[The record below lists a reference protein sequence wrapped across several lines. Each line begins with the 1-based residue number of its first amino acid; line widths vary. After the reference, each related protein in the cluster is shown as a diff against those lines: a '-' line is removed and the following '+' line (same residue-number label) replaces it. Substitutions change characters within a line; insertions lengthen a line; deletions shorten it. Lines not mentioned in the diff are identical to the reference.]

1 MEHENLLERLREFPA
16 LGSPH
21 ASVDVGATTVERP
34 AARFAQEDWAEAD
47 VRLVARPERLEHVW
61 RAAVYRL
68 IRECVVPL
76 GGRPALIEGG
86 VYRGCWLESTG
97 TINAEVTSRFMP
109 RVAENTFRL
118 FADFRRDDGL
128 LPYKVTEDGPAYR
141 QVQMVT
147 PLARSVFRHWRL
159 HGGCDG
165 SERQPGRS
173 RDPVDRRVED
183 DDRGAAGTGDIAF
196 LRDMYE
202 AIARFDEWLAV
213 RRDTQGTGC
222 TEAFC
227 CFDTGHD
234 MSPRFWHMPDTP
246 HLGDAACYD
255 PDSPFL
261 PLLAP
266 DLTAHTFCQ
275 RRYLAKAAE
284 ALGLAD
290 EARAWEQAA
299 VRTLEAL
306 WRHCYDERDGFFYDR
321 DRHGRFVRVQSDV
334 LLRVLACEV
343 GDRAFFDA
351 CLSRYLLNTR
361 KFFAKY
367 PPTSLAMDDPRF
379 DRFADRNSWAG
390 PTNVLSLLRVPDA
403 FDFHGRHVEWTWIA
417 RPTLSAVVRMT
428 KFAQCLD
435 PWTGE
440 EGYTESY
447 TPAMLCVLD
456 TVERT
461 CGVMPTPEGKLWWT
475 GLLPDALERG
485 EAIAEA
491 TAYGRTVDGI
501 RFELVVGRDV
511 CTAYRDGERLFEFSY
526 GLRIVTDRSGVPEA
540 IIGMVPRRIDGTIRL
555 PSGETK
561 SVSVAGN
568 EIWRLENG
576 RFGRA
581 ESPGVVW
588 PTFE

>member
-1 MEHENLLERLREFPA
+1 MEDLLERLRNFPA
-16 LGSPH
+16 VGLPQTADGALPH
-21 ASVDVGATTVERP
+21 SVEQPP
-34 AARFAQEDWAEAD
+34 ARIAWEDWAEAD
-47 VRLVARPERLEHVW
+47 VRFVARPERLEHVW
-61 RAAVYRL
+61 RSAVYRL

-97 TINAEVTSRFMP
+97 TINAEVASRFMP

-128 LPYKVTEDGPAYR
+128 LPYKVTEDGPVYR
-141 QVQMVT
+141 QVQIVT
-147 PLARSVFRHWRL
+147 PLARSVYRHWRL
-159 HGGCDG
+159 QGGRRDFAEQPDRSHHSDDG
-165 SERQPGRS
+165 RIGRGEGDAS
-173 RDPVDRRVED
+173 GTD
-183 DDRGAAGTGDIAF
+183 DKAF
-196 LRDMYE
+196 LQDMYE
-202 AIARFDEWLAV
+202 AIVRFDEWLTT
-213 RRDTQGTGC
+213 RRNTRGTGC
-222 TEAFC
+222 VEAFC

-246 HLGDAACYD
+246 HLGDAARFD

-261 PLLAP
+261 PFLAP
-266 DLTAHTFCQ
+266 DMTAHTFCQ
-275 RRYLAKAAE
+275 RRYLAKIAE
-284 ALGLAD
+284 ALGLAG
-290 EARAWEQAA
+290 EASAWDQAA
-299 VRTLEAL
+299 ARTLEAL
-306 WRHCYDERDGFFYDR
+306 WRHCYDECDGFFYDR

-379 DRFADRNSWAG
+379 DRFADRNSWGG
-390 PTNVLSLLRVPDA
+390 PTNFLSLLRAPDA
-403 FDFHGRHVEWTWIA
+403 FDLHGRHVEWTWIA
-417 RPTLSAVVRMT
+417 RPTLAAAVRMT
-428 KFAQCLD
+428 RFSQCLD

-440 EGYTESY
+440 EGFTESY
-447 TPAMLCVLD
+447 APAMLCVLD

-475 GLLPDALERG
+475 GVLPNSLERG
-485 EAIAEA
+485 ETIAEA
-491 TAYGRTVDGI
+491 TAYGRTVDGA

-526 GLRIVTDRSGVPEA
+526 GLRVVTDRSGAPEA
-540 IIGMVPRRIDGTIRL
+540 IVGMVPRRIEGIVRL
-555 PSGETK
+555 WPRSREYR
-561 SVSVAGN
+561 VSVGGN
-568 EIWRLENG
+568 EVWRLEG
-576 RFGRA
+576 DRFVRA
-581 ESPGVVW
+581 EAPGVVW